1 MEKGAVTWSRVAINS
16 RRNWTRSDLALP
28 RGIRASVRGNIS
40 IEEYNLAETSM
51 LCGRLSQ
58 EPTKMSLVNFSRHY
72 QRRSQWKA
80 KEIRDLSIIR
90 RSFCYRWYFGFE
102 NIFIDSLDNVCDLWK
117 MNGALLVRIFLFW
130 LLWVRLSEF
139 LG

>member
-72 QRRSQWKA
+72 QHRSQWKA

-90 RSFCYRWYFGFE
+90 RSFCYIWWYLR
-102 NIFIDSLDNVCDLWK
+102 ISSLILWTMCVICEK
-117 MNGALLVRIFLFW
+117 WMIRYWLEFFCFDCCEWGCQNFRLV
-130 LLWVRLSEF
+130 
-139 LG
+139 